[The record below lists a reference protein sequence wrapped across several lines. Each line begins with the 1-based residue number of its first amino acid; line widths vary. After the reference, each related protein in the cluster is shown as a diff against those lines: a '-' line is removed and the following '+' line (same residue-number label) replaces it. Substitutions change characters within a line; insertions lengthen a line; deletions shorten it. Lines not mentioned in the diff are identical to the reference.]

1 MKYQDSSSD
10 ENLVSS
16 EDRIFTFHMWR
27 YHGCHDYFSL
37 SQLEIPI
44 TPSRAFTTF
53 SFTNQSSWKTRWIFK
68 STPNFDINIFDDVQN
83 EGIDGRFVPMTD
95 SEVDNLTETGETDN
109 TKRKILYDINFVKQF
124 LIEHGERRSIEEITA
139 VDLNNYLSKFIFAAR
154 TKKDEKREP
163 SSYRGILSS
172 VECHLR
178 RACYAG
184 KSIIKDNDFQKTRQT
199 PLKQNRK
206 NWSDKGRAINPKQP
220 QLEATNRSIFFLSKR
235 VLELSSPQAL
245 VSTVWL
251 NNTLHFRLRGCKEQ
265 RELRWADVVLKSVGE
280 GKQYLEY
287 SG

>member
-1 MKYQDSSSD
+1 MKISRSLWVPQSQPIGNYHHSIARVYLFHSQISRLEKQD
-10 ENLVSS
+10 
-16 EDRIFTFHMWR
+16 
-27 YHGCHDYFSL
+27 GFSN
-37 SQLEIPI
+37 QL
-44 TPSRAFTTF
+44 
-53 SFTNQSSWKTRWIFK
+53 
-68 STPNFDINIFDDVQN
+68 PNFDINIFDDVEN

-95 SEVDNLTETGETDN
+95 SEVDNLTETGETAN

-124 LIEHGERRSIEEITA
+124 LTEHGERRSIEEITA